1 MWTLVWTKKSGL
13 KLGLRYVS
21 PSLTSSYQLPASK
34 RDFMILSNRER
45 ILGGSRCGVIQNR
58 SFHCEL
64 VTDEISAIVS
74 SNAGEQDS
82 KKYIPIAEALLDRS
96 LTWKRVREIHDT
108 FLEELDQCG
117 VDGADLGG
125 AIERVF
131 GRARHEHI
139 VTRYQNKAWGR
150 IAAGTI
156 QSKCG

>member
-1 MWTLVWTKKSGL
+1 MPAGKRGL
-13 KLGLRYVS
+13 
-21 PSLTSSYQLPASK
+21 
-34 RDFMILSNRER
+34 MILSNRER

-74 SNAGEQDS
+74 SFAGEQDS
-82 KKYIPIAEALLDRS
+82 KKIPIAEALLDRS
-96 LTWKRVREIHDT
+96 LTWKRVREIHDA

-139 VTRYQNKAWGR
+139 VTRYQNNAWGR

-156 QSKCG
+156 QSKWG